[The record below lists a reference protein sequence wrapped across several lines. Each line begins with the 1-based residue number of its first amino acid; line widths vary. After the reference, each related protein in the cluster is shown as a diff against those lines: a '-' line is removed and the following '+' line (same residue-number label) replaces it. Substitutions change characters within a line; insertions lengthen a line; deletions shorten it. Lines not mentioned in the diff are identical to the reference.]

1 MTTPLPPIDP
11 PSADES
17 LQGEAELAAL
27 YRQLPQNEP
36 SPALDAVVL
45 RAAAAALAESDDST
59 ITERRRAPREPGDW
73 VHPKMA
79 TQAIPSI
86 DDARRRPRTPRWLI
100 TLGSAASLVLVAGL
114 AWQLRESSP
123 PPSASAAQ
131 NAAPS
136 AEVVT
141 ATTAKPESAPANVVR
156 SPASPPAAQLADQQA
171 DQQAAMQA
179 AAAKKVQ
186 QEGEL
191 RSAQR
196 QDQAKT
202 MAVVPTAAEPA
213 APAPSAVAS
222 APPTPPA
229 PVQEVSGNA
238 ASGLAGT
245 AGDAAKAVK
254 PAPPAAAPVAVDETA
269 SDKDITQH
277 AGDTPAQELDKIQQL
292 FAQGHHDEALQ
303 RLRAFHQAHPQWPL
317 PSALQAQLQE
327 P

>member
-1 MTTPLPPIDP
+1 MTTPLPPTDP
-11 PSADES
+11 RSADES
-17 LQGEAELAAL
+17 LPGEAELAAL

-36 SPALDAVVL
+36 SSALDAVVW

-59 ITERRRAPREPGDW
+59 ITERRRSPREPGDW

-86 DDARRRPRTPRWLI
+86 DDTRRRPRTPRWLI

-114 AWQLRESSP
+114 AWQLRQSSP
-123 PPSASAAQ
+123 PPSAATAQ
-131 NAAPS
+131 KTAPS
-136 AEVVT
+136 AEAATT
-141 ATTAKPESAPANVVR
+141 ATAKPEESTPSNLVG
-156 SPASPPAAQLADQQA
+156 STASPPAAQRADQQA
-171 DQQAAMQA
+171 AQQAAMQA
-179 AAAKKVQ
+179 AAAKNVQ

-196 QDQAKT
+196 QDQAKA
-202 MAVVPTAAEPA
+202 MAVVPPAAERA
-213 APAPSAVAS
+213 ASAPRPTVAS
-222 APPTPPA
+222 ATPA

-245 AGDAAKAVK
+245 AADAPKAVK
-254 PAPPAAAPVAVDETA
+254 PTSSAAAPVALDESA
-269 SDKDITQH
+269 SDKDITQQP
-277 AGDTPAQELDKIQQL
+277 GDTPSRELDKIQQL
-292 FAQGHHDEALQ
+292 FAQSHHAEALQ

-317 PSALQAQLQE
+317 SPALQAQLQE

>member
-86 DDARRRPRTPRWLI
+86 DDVRRRPRTPRWLI

-141 ATTAKPESAPANVVR
+141 ATTAKPESAPSNVVR

-171 DQQAAMQA
+171 AMQA
-179 AAAKKVQ
+179 ATAKKMQ

-238 ASGLAGT
+238 ASGLAGA

-269 SDKDITQH
+269 SDKDITQQ

-303 RLRAFHQAHPQWPL
+303 RLRAFHQTHPQWPL